1 MEAILN
7 GPTGRTILDTGVL
20 TIGRAADNR
29 LVLSDAKASSR
40 HAEIRPAAGGYAIV
54 DLGSTNGTY
63 VNEQQLTAQAP
74 RPLTSNDTIRIGDTR
89 FTYEA
94 SQAAPTVQETVREN
108 APVYQATAIAP
119 PYTAYQPQPGFAP
132 PPPSTPYDPMPY
144 VPPYGQP
151 RPAGSSIT
159 NLLGNRRNLLIA
171 GIGVLLALFIIVGG
185 LILIIHAVSGAATS
199 ASSKTAATS
208 TPTQT
213 LTEYCTD
220 YKAGNYGAAYDLMT
234 TDEQVKAGTREQFAA
249 SQQQAVDSFGGIT
262 GCTVSN
268 VSESD
273 PAASGT
279 ILFTTGSGQPT
290 QNQDTLINQNGVWKI
305 SNIIITQ

>member
-1 MEAILN
+1 MEALLN
-7 GPTGRTILDTGVL
+7 GPTGRTTLDTGTL
-20 TIGRAADNR
+20 TIGRAASNR
-29 LVLSDAKASSR
+29 LVLSDAKTSSH
-40 HAEIRPAAGGYAIV
+40 HAEIRPAGSGYAIV

-63 VNEQQLTAQAP
+63 VNEQQLTAQVP
-74 RPLTSNDTIRIGDTR
+74 RPLAPNDSIRIGDTR
-89 FTYEA
+89 FTYEV
-94 SQAAPTVQETVREN
+94 SQVAPTVQETIRGN
-108 APVYQATAIAP
+108 APAYQATAIAP
-119 PYTAYQPQPGFAP
+119 PYSAYQPAFAPP
-132 PPPSTPYDPMPY
+132 PPPSTPYEAMPY

-151 RPAGSSIT
+151 RPAGSPIT

-185 LILIIHAVSGAATS
+185 LILIIHAVSGAATP
-199 ASSKTAATS
+199 ASS

-234 TDEQVKAGTREQFAA
+234 TDEQVKVGTREQFAA
-249 SQQQAVDSFGGIT
+249 SQQQAADSFGGVT

-279 ILFTTGSGQPT
+279 IIFTTGSGQPT
-290 QNQDTLINQNGVWKI
+290 QNQDTLVNQNGVWKI